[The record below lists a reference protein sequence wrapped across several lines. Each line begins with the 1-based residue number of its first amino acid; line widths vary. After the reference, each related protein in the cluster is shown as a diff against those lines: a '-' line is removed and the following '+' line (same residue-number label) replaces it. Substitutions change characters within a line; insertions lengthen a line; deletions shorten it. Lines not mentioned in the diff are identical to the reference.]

1 MCPSGGAQHTYFQ
14 GSTKTN
20 RTRASYLRSS
30 TENDCVL
37 TQTALS
43 AGWGCGDQ
51 SSVMGLDFQVQAAA
65 VSTNPTS
72 FCSDKTLT
80 HPTSL
85 TCSPE
90 TWHKRPLDSTLSGE
104 GEKHPEP
111 LVALGPPVLCGGWT
125 DLWWLSGPR
134 PLQRLDGRHCHPH
147 RGVSDRKSSKPL
159 GTGGQGR
166 EEGTAP

>member
-43 AGWGCGDQ
+43 AGWGCGDR
-51 SSVMGLDFQVQAAA
+51 SSVVGLDFQVQAAA

-125 DLWWLSGPR
+125 ADTVTPIEEFQTERVPSPW
-134 PLQRLDGRHCHPH
+134 
-147 RGVSDRKSSKPL
+147 
-159 GTGGQGR
+159 GQGDR
-166 EEGTAP
+166 VERKVQPRNR